1 MEPAVT
7 LHEDCHYVCPESSPC
22 NIHYLLHEETQVF
35 NWLALEERCLVRD
48 TTQYLCHLDHLGKTL
63 YIPYVNNE
71 TTVAY
76 RPGKVDPVAHQVI
89 WSDGIS
95 HGGICTTSL
104 PMLL

>member
-1 MEPAVT
+1 MEPVVT

-22 NIHYLLHEETQVF
+22 DIHYLLHEETQVF

-71 TTVAY
+71 PTVAY
-76 RPGKVDPVAHQVI
+76 RPGKWILWPTRLYGLMALVMVA
-89 WSDGIS
+89 
-95 HGGICTTSL
+95 
-104 PMLL
+104 PA